1 MAPRCA
7 ERAAP
12 DLEHGRKHD
21 IFRVDYSDFQGVLLI
36 GRAYIC
42 AVTSCCENG
51 LYHPNQLKQFA
62 SVFIFLYYDRNV
74 QPRYGAGCWL
84 PAAQCRFVALHP
96 LVLRISASNPLAAS
110 PNPLLAACK
119 GILQDLEKKSDH
131 IMLMINELPFA
142 DYKGYLTAPHTLLDV
157 HQSLELG
164 EYKNYSEVCQI
175 VFQLERLSRCKFTA
189 PAVPQRSRPRV
200 DQRAAVLPV
209 AHTRSQ
215 GRR

>member
-1 MAPRCA
+1 
-7 ERAAP
+7 
-12 DLEHGRKHD
+12 
-21 IFRVDYSDFQGVLLI
+21 
-36 GRAYIC
+36 
-42 AVTSCCENG
+42 
-51 LYHPNQLKQFA
+51 LKQFA
-62 SVFIFLYYDRNV
+62 SVFIFLCYERSV

-84 PAAQCRFVALHP
+84 PAAQFRFVALH
-96 LVLRISASNPLAAS
+96 LGFAYISSNPLAAS

-157 HQSLELG
+157 HQSLDLG

-175 VFQLERLSRCKFTA
+175 VIQSEFLSRCKFIA

-200 DQRAAVLPV
+200 EQCATVLPA
-209 AHTRSQ
+209 AHARPQ
-215 GRR
+215 GCR